1 MITRIRILRPTA
13 LGWHPNSGNPVGNG
27 WQSFL
32 HVNGIGGDIG
42 VHENGDLLRY
52 SYSGNGEADRSGSL
66 GWHPNSGNPIGNGW
80 QGFRH
85 VFGGSDDTNG
95 FHRVVYG
102 VAQNGDLRWY
112 GYDGNGEPD
121 RSGALG
127 WRANSG
133 NFVGNG
139 W

>member
-1 MITRIRILRPTA
+1 
-13 LGWHPNSGNPVGNG
+13 
-27 WQSFL
+27 
-32 HVNGIGGDIG
+32 
-42 VHENGDLLRY
+42 
-52 SYSGNGEADRSGSL
+52 
-66 GWHPNSGNPIGNGW
+66 
-80 QGFRH
+80 

>member
-1 MITRIRILRPTA
+1 MSSRPHVPYHLRHLVVGRAKRSRTSFLRPTA
-13 LGWHPNSGNPVGNG
+13 
-27 WQSFL
+27 
-32 HVNGIGGDIG
+32 
-42 VHENGDLLRY
+42 
-52 SYSGNGEADRSGSL
+52 L